1 MGKSQSLLIPGKKIL
16 VTGASG
22 QLGMEIRDA
31 ASTYY
36 PEAECVFLT
45 KNECDITAKEEVKSV
60 FTHHKPDYI
69 INAAAY
75 TAVDR
80 AESEVDQAFAINAY
94 ALNNIIRYAGKAKLV
109 HISTDYVYHSDESTP
124 LIEEMIPNPTGVY
137 AQSKWLGEKYIR
149 QSNIPALIIRTSWLY
164 STHGHNFVKTILKK
178 SMAEENM
185 RIVNDQYG
193 APTYAHDLAKVL
205 LQIIDMDLKDLIS
218 AHKWNNTYNFANE
231 GQTTWYGIAKHILSI
246 CEGNLEIE
254 PIPSALYPTPATRPH
269 WSVMDLNK
277 IKKSFGLVIP
287 DWKESLSRALSL
299 MVN

>member
-1 MGKSQSLLIPGKKIL
+1 MISRNKIL

-22 QLGMEIRDA
+22 QLGMELKDA
-31 ASTYY
+31 ASSYY
-36 PEAECVFLT
+36 PEAECIFLS
-45 KNECDITAKEEVKSV
+45 KNDCDITAKEEVQNA
-60 FTHHKPDYI
+60 FNHHKPDYI

-94 ALNNIIRYAGKAKLV
+94 ALNNIIRNAGKAKLI
-109 HISTDYVYHSDESTP
+109 HISTDYVYHRDESTP
-124 LIEEMIPNPTGVY
+124 LKEEMIPNPKGVY

-149 QSNIPALIIRTSWLY
+149 QSNIPSLITRTSWLY
-164 STHGHNFVKTILKK
+164 STYGHNFVKTILKK
-178 SMAEENM
+178 SIEGENM

-193 APTYAHDLAKVL
+193 APTYAHDLAKAL
-205 LQIIDMDLKDLIS
+205 LQIIDMDQKDLIS
-218 AHKWNNTYNFANE
+218 AKKWNNTYNFANE
-231 GQTTWYGIAKHILSI
+231 GQTTWYNIAKHILSFSG
-246 CEGNLEIE
+246 GNSEIE
-254 PIPSALYPTPATRPH
+254 PVPSAMYPTPATRPH
-269 WSVMDLNK
+269 WSVLDLNK